1 MTSKNKEKFVEI
13 FNVSRETIKKFDHY
27 YQLVIQANL
36 KMNLVSNKSI
46 DEIWL
51 RHFADSVKIF
61 FIMKKNLMHKEII
74 SAKICDIGSG
84 AGFPGAV
91 VQIMFEQCKLKK
103 KIDLI
108 ESARKKCVFLEHL
121 KNKLNINYSVI
132 NKRCENMGSPYDII
146 MCRAVAPLKKLIP
159 MLSKISH
166 PKTVFFLSKGK
177 KWNKELN
184 EIKNNWKFN
193 LDIVKNNKILDNTG
207 GVTLIIK
214 DLGKK

>member
-1 MTSKNKEKFVEI
+1 MTPKNKKKFVEI
-13 FNVSRETIKKFDHY
+13 FNVSRETIKKFDY
-27 YQLVIQANL
+27 YCQLVSQANL
-36 KMNLVSNKSI
+36 KVNLISNKSI
-46 DEIWL
+46 NEIWL

-61 FIMKKNLMHKEII
+61 FIMKENLMHEEIN
-74 SAKICDIGSG
+74 SAKVCDIGSG

-91 VQIMFEQCKLKK
+91 VQIMLEQWKLET

-108 ESARKKCVFLEHL
+108 ESVKKKCIFLEYL
-121 KNKLNINYSVI
+121 KSKLNTNFSVI
-132 NKRCENMGSPYDII
+132 NKRCENIDGSYDII

-177 KWNKELN
+177 KWDKELN

-207 GVTLIIK
+207 GVTLIVK
-214 DLGKK
+214 NLGKI